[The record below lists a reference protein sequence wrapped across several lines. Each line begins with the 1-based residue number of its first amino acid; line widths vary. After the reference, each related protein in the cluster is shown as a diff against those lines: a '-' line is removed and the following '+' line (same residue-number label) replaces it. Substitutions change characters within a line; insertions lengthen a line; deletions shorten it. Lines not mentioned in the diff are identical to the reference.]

1 MWAERQMAEIR
12 AARLRELQ
20 LDTDDEEEL
29 ADQKNRQEEEEQERR
44 RLEREQRYLNEFRKA
59 PRRAEHEEVFQRLRQ
74 QEQLEKRV
82 LERYEYQRKEAE
94 ILRRQS
100 QAEDPE
106 VQRGEPVDFSD
117 DELVEDQETSL
128 VRAAVLGAEQAQDK
142 FYLHIKGAEI
152 KAEFQE
158 KKMQIQDVSLEFLQ
172 ALDVAG
178 NAKERRNTFL
188 LLHEFIR
195 GQQKRGV
202 ISLVVQFFNQLER
215 LNLPVQEKRYYAS
228 FVRHPVPGDSRPSFF
243 MELGGEG
250 DDDDDAQSSQQFL
263 AEWCERMCPLPRP
276 SQAPTVSPKRQKTEI
291 DRGQKQV
298 KD

>member
-1 MWAERQMAEIR
+1 MWAERRMAEIR
-12 AARLRELQ
+12 AARQRELQ

-106 VQRGEPVDFSD
+106 VQRGETVDFSD

-276 SQAPTVSPKRQKTEI
+276 SQAPIVSPKRQKTE
-291 DRGQKQV
+291 DKSR
-298 KD
+298 

>member
-1 MWAERQMAEIR
+1 MWAERRMAEIR
-12 AARLRELQ
+12 AARQRELQ
-20 LDTDDEEEL
+20 VDTDDEEEL
-29 ADQKNRQEEEEQERR
+29 ADQKNRQEEEEQEKR
-44 RLEREQRYLNEFRKA
+44 RLEREQRFLNEFRKA
-59 PRRAEHEEVFQRLRQ
+59 PRRAEHEEVFRRLQQ

-94 ILRRQS
+94 ELRRR

-106 VQRGEPVDFSD
+106 VQRGDTADFSD
-117 DELVEDQETSL
+117 DEEVVFQETSV
-128 VRAAVLGAEQAQDK
+128 VRAAVLGAEQARDK

-152 KAEFQE
+152 KAEFQA
-158 KKMQIQDVSLEFLQ
+158 KKLQVQDASMQFLR
-172 ALDVAG
+172 ALDAAG

-243 MELGGEG
+243 MELGGEEG
-250 DDDDDAQSSQQFL
+250 DDDDDSQSSQQFL
-263 AEWCERMCPLPRP
+263 AEWCDRMCPGQARP
-276 SQAPTVSPKRQKTEI
+276 SQAPRISPKRQKTEE
-291 DRGQKQV
+291 DT
-298 KD
+298 